1 MTSMQ
6 KENKPK
12 VTIITVCYQSE
23 NTIADTICSV
33 LEQDYDQL
41 EYIIKDGGSSDRT
54 NEIIESYG
62 EQFRKRGIAFSH
74 IVEEDHGIYDA
85 MNEATARS
93 SGEWILYLNSDDR
106 FYGKDVISHNL
117 SFFQDKETA
126 VIYGD
131 SVSVYKGKQKRLI
144 HDHSQLVNGMSL
156 CHQACFIR
164 GDFIREYLYEEK
176 YRIGAD
182 YNFFLKLYLQGEKFQ
197 KVDRIF
203 CLYSKEGLS
212 STDLV
217 YSYQE
222 FLEIRRAN
230 GLPNPNKAVVLY
242 RTWKR
247 RILCALHLQ
256 RLL

>member
-1 MTSMQ
+1 MTFIQEKKS
-6 KENKPK
+6 PK

-23 NTIADTICSV
+23 DTIRNTLCSV
-33 LEQDYDQL
+33 LEQDYDQI
-41 EYIIKDGGSSDRT
+41 EYIVKDGGSSDRT
-54 NEIIESYG
+54 NEIIQSFTDKF
-62 EQFRKRGIAFSH
+62 QKKGIEFSH
-74 IVEEDHGIYDA
+74 IVEKDRGIYHA
-85 MNEATARS
+85 MNEATRRCT
-93 SGEWILYLNSDDR
+93 GDWILYLNSDDC
-106 FYGKDVISHNL
+106 FYSKDVISGNL
-117 SFFQDKETA
+117 KWFRDKEIA
-126 VIYGD
+126 VVYGD
-131 SVSVYKGKQKRLI
+131 SVSVYKGRKKRME
-144 HDHSQLVNGMSL
+144 HDHNELINGMSL

-164 GDFIREYLYEEK
+164 ADLMRKYLYKET

-182 YNFFLKLYLQGEKFQ
+182 YDFFLKLYLQGKKFQ
-197 KVDRIF
+197 KSGRIF

-222 FLEIRRAN
+222 FLKIREAN
-230 GLPNPNKAVVLY
+230 GLPNPSKKVILY